1 MIRMYKTETLLL
13 ALFLSLNS
21 ISFAQKDTLSFL
33 HISDLHVIFNQQ
45 GYPPAMIEYRK
56 LKQYD
61 QGENRLRNFLL
72 TVPEKT
78 GCNMVIATGDLVDF
92 IEEETS
98 DDKILNIQIPLFSGL
113 LDDYP
118 VPVFL
123 TLGNHDLFSFKWQ
136 NDKLTHH
143 QNHSG
148 EARAA
153 WIRNFSCF
161 KNGTFYSKV
170 LKVGTTDY
178 RLIFLDNAFYQFHPD
193 DDEYV
198 PYIDK
203 SQEYW
208 LNDQLNQSSD
218 DVEIILMHIPFTGL
232 PETEKNSGGLYPVLA
247 ANPSV
252 RLILS
257 GHHHKN
263 SVEPIPT
270 AGEKGIIQ
278 VKTGSLVQ
286 DTESWRMVRLT
297 EENIIVSSPG
307 SSDFE
312 TVIPVK

>member
-1 MIRMYKTETLLL
+1 MIKMNHSYTLLSI
-13 ALFLSLNS
+13 LFFSFS
-21 ISFAQKDTLSFL
+21 TISFAQKDTLCFL

-56 LKQYD
+56 LKQYN
-61 QGENRLRNFLL
+61 QGENRLRNFFL

-78 GCNMVIATGDLVDF
+78 GSDMVIATGDLVDF
-92 IEEETS
+92 MEEETME
-98 DDKILNIQIPLFSGL
+98 DKILNIQIPLFSGL
-113 LDDYP
+113 LDEYP
-118 VPVFL
+118 VPVYL

-153 WIRNFSCF
+153 WIRNLSCF
-161 KNGTFYSKV
+161 KKGTYYSMV
-170 LKVGTTDY
+170 LKAGTTEY
-178 RLIFLDNAFYQFHPD
+178 RLIFLDNAFYQFYAD

-218 DVEIILMHIPFTGL
+218 DVEIILMHIPFSDL
-232 PETEKNSGGLYPVLA
+232 PDMKKKSGGLYPVLA

-252 RLILS
+252 RLILA

-263 SVEPIPT
+263 SVETIPS

-278 VKTGSLVQ
+278 VRTGSLVQ
-286 DTESWRMVRLT
+286 EPESWRLIRLT